1 MQKKKGRKRHVVKN
15 GGRNV
20 KWNSCFR
27 KILASTLARGQP
39 GVGWASHPHWNIPVG
54 QRHQQAELCLWHSRA
69 WVSQYKH
76 IGRACWPHLSDRKQ
90 GQVGFIHSSPTSS
103 LRQDLGSGLGTSWWH
118 FLHTDVSEVF
128 VHNQTV
134 TRAHGKPPA
143 LRTED
148 CPSLSCPPW
157 LPWGQGTLWSRPPS
171 D

>member
-1 MQKKKGRKRHVVKN
+1 MCGIAQCCSTMETFLQGVSQGILPPQNTLENAAPHPDFTGKRKLGSELELQAWRED
-15 GGRNV
+15 
-20 KWNSCFR
+20 FR
-27 KILASTLARGQP
+27 
-39 GVGWASHPHWNIPVG
+39 VHP

-76 IGRACWPHLSDRKQ
+76 TGRACWPHLSDRKQ

-148 CPSLSCPPW
+148 CPSLSCPP
-157 LPWGQGTLWSRPPS
+157 
-171 D
+171 